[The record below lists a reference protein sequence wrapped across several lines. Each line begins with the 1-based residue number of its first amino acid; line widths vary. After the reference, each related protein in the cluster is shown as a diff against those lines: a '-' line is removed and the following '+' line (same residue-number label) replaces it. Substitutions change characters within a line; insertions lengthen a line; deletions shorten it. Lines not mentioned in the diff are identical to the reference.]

1 MIARAEAPAVS
12 QLRVISLGAGVQST
26 TVLLQANHGELAGG
40 PVDYAI
46 FADTGWEPA
55 AVYEHLAWLERTSEI
70 PILRVSKGNLR
81 ADALDTNR
89 RFATMPV
96 FVWNERGGEGQVRRQ
111 CTHEYKIEAIN
122 RKLRELLGVGPRSRI
137 APGAVESLLGIS
149 LDEVARMKPSR
160 EQWVTIR
167 WPLIEK
173 RMTRHDCVNWLERH
187 GYPIPPKSACIGC
200 PFHGNA
206 YWRDMRDQ
214 RPDEWSD
221 AVDFDERL
229 RTMPPRKNER
239 GEITKNRFLHRR
251 RIPLR
256 QVDLSTA
263 ADKGQQD
270 LFDEECSGTCG
281 V

>member
-1 MIARAEAPAVS
+1 MNP

-26 TVLLQANHGELAGG
+26 TVLLMANHGELPGV

-55 AVYEHLAWLERTSEI
+55 AVYEHLAWLERMSEI
-70 PILRVSKGNLR
+70 PILRVSNGDLR
-81 ADALDTNR
+81 ADALDHTR

-96 FVWNERGGEGQVRRQ
+96 FVFNERGGEGKMRRQ
-111 CTHEYKIEAIN
+111 CTHEYKITAIN
-122 RKLRELLGVGPRSRI
+122 RKLRELLGVGPRDRI
-137 APGAVESLLGIS
+137 APGTVESLLGIS
-149 LDEVARMKPSR
+149 LDEVERMKPSG

-173 RMTRHDCVNWLERH
+173 RMTRHDCLNWLERH

-206 YWRDMRDQ
+206 YWREMKLL
-214 RPDEWSD
+214 RPEEWAD
-221 AVDFDERL
+221 ACDFDERL
-229 RTMPPRKNER
+229 REVPPRPGER
-239 GEITKNRFLHRR
+239 GEISKRRYLHRR

-256 QVDLSTA
+256 DVDLSTP
-263 ADKGQQD
+263 ADGGQGD
-270 LFDEECSGTCG
+270 LFAEECSGMCG